1 MRISNKIKPASWFTP
16 ALMLTGFILVF
27 GLLIWLI
34 QLRIDRFRQSE
45 ITSQLASVAESVR
58 LRLKG
63 NEDYLMMLAKER
75 AGNYLDHE
83 QFQRRATRYVADHP
97 ELINFTW
104 VDSSNYIRDV
114 APQEGNQQIIGLH
127 LYLTEPQKASQWAKQ
142 TRHPKYTRVFEAIQG
157 NPSFEIWVPVYNG
170 DTFSGLFAGVYSCDK
185 VVEYLIPAQIKSR
198 YGISLA
204 DGSGNILWQINHQQ
218 STAKKGESAFL
229 INTTDNGLYLHFTR
243 IERGFIDRTL
253 LFVMLLC
260 LCLVIGMSYTMWR
273 INLESHRRI
282 QTEKELQKQNEVY
295 AALNKEYKIQ
305 NLELHKAK
313 EKAEVADRLKSAFLA
328 NVSHE
333 IRTPLNSIVGFSSLL
348 GEPGLDEETKKIYVN
363 MVESNSES
371 LLVLIDEIL
380 DLSKIEARQLVL
392 RKQDFSVDSLLEELF
407 QTFSQSNKNMEVE
420 LVIGSCVENK
430 TLSIYSDRVR
440 LKQVLTNFLANA
452 FKFTDKGYI
461 EMGYFLS
468 ENKELVMYVKDTG
481 IGIEKQHHQEIFH
494 RFRKLSEH
502 SARLYRGTGLGLAI
516 SERIVELLGG
526 RIWVESEPGK
536 GSTFFFTLQDWYFI
550 ENEV

>member
-1 MRISNKIKPASWFTP
+1 MRISSKIKPASWFTP
-16 ALMLTGFILVF
+16 ALLLVGFILVF
-27 GLLIWLI
+27 GLMIWLI

-63 NEDYLMMLAKER
+63 NEDYLLMLAKER

-83 QFQRRATRYVADHP
+83 QFQRRASRYVADHP

-127 LYLTEPQKASQWAKQ
+127 LYLAEPQKASQWAKQ

-170 DTFSGLFAGVYSCDK
+170 ETFNGLFAGVYSCEK
-185 VVEYLIPAQIKSR
+185 VVNSLIPEQIKSR
-198 YGISLA
+198 YEISLA

-218 STAKKGESAFL
+218 STAKRGESAFL
-229 INTTDNGLYLHFTR
+229 INTTDNGLYLRFTR
-243 IERGFIDRTL
+243 IERAFIDRTL
-253 LFVMLLC
+253 VLVMLLC

-282 QTEKELQKQNEVY
+282 QTEKELQKQNKVF
-295 AALNKEYKIQ
+295 AALNEEYKIQ
-305 NLELHKAK
+305 NLELQKAK

-348 GEPGLDEETKKIYVN
+348 GEQGLDEETKKTYVN
-363 MVESNSES
+363 MVEANSES

-380 DLSKIEARQLVL
+380 DLSKIEARQLTL
-392 RKQDFSVDSLLEELF
+392 KKQDFSVDHLLSELF
-407 QTFSQSNKNMEVE
+407 QTFSQSNKNKKVE
-420 LVIGSCVENK
+420 LVVGRSVENK
-430 TLSIYSDRVR
+430 TLTVFSDRVR
-440 LKQVLTNFLANA
+440 IRQVLTNFLTNA
-452 FKFTDKGYI
+452 FKFTDNGYI

-468 ENKELVMYVKDTG
+468 ENNELVMYVKDTG
-481 IGIEKQHHQEIFH
+481 IGIEKQYHQEIFH
-494 RFRKLSEH
+494 RFRKLNED

-516 SERIVELLGG
+516 SEKIVELLGG

-536 GSTFFFTLQDWYFI
+536 GSAFFFILPDWHLSDI
-550 ENEV
+550 AS

>member
-1 MRISNKIKPASWFTP
+1 MRISSKIKPASWFTP
-16 ALMLTGFILVF
+16 ALLLVGFILVF
-27 GLLIWLI
+27 GLMIWLI

-63 NEDYLMMLAKER
+63 NEDYLLMLAKER

-83 QFQRRATRYVADHP
+83 QFQRRASRYVADHG

-127 LYLTEPQKASQWAKQ
+127 LYLAEPQKASQWAKQ

-170 DTFSGLFAGVYSCDK
+170 ETFNGLFAGVYSCEK
-185 VVEYLIPAQIKSR
+185 VVNSLIPEQIKSR
-198 YGISLA
+198 YEISLA

-218 STAKKGESAFL
+218 STAKRGESAFL
-229 INTTDNGLYLHFTR
+229 INTTDNGLYLRFTR
-243 IERGFIDRTL
+243 IERAFIDRTL
-253 LFVMLLC
+253 VLVMLLC

-282 QTEKELQKQNEVY
+282 QTEKELQKQNKVF
-295 AALNKEYKIQ
+295 AALNEEYKIQ
-305 NLELHKAK
+305 NLELQKAK

-348 GEPGLDEETKKIYVN
+348 GEQGLDEETKKTYVN
-363 MVESNSES
+363 MVEANSES

-380 DLSKIEARQLVL
+380 DLSKIEARQLTL
-392 RKQDFSVDSLLEELF
+392 KKQDFSVDHLLSELF
-407 QTFSQSNKNMEVE
+407 QTFSQSNKNKKVE
-420 LVIGSCVENK
+420 LVVGRSVENK
-430 TLSIYSDRVR
+430 TLTVFSDRVR
-440 LKQVLTNFLANA
+440 IRQVLTNFLTNA
-452 FKFTDKGYI
+452 FKFTDNGYI

-468 ENKELVMYVKDTG
+468 ENNELVMYVKDTG
-481 IGIEKQHHQEIFH
+481 IGIEKQYHQEIFH
-494 RFRKLSEH
+494 RFRKLNED

-516 SERIVELLGG
+516 SEKIVELLGG

-536 GSTFFFTLQDWYFI
+536 GSAFFFILPDWHLSDI
-550 ENEV
+550 AS